1 MTAPRLLAAFFDLD
15 GTLMD
20 REPLMEQAILAMCRA
35 AGVAMDR
42 DTVGSLVGRAW
53 PDVHRVLGIERLLG
67 YDVERFLAEVFDQAD
82 RLTAGGFP
90 TRVLEGGRE
99 LVERLHRTGVAVL
112 LVTGSLRIEA
122 EVAIEHLD
130 IAPFLTGSLAAEDF
144 LPGNP
149 RVGATSFHD
158 PAGKPSPYPYLRAL
172 ELAGLTEADA
182 AGCVVFEDSEVGVT
196 SGLAAGMKV
205 IATAAANR
213 PVGHPSH
220 QDVSQAHA
228 VVPGLLDVSDDLLA
242 AVLARSSGNGS

>member
-1 MTAPRLLAAFFDLD
+1 MTAPGLLAAFFDLD

-20 REPLMEQAILAMCRA
+20 REPLMEQAILATCRA
-35 AGVAMDR
+35 RGVEVELDA
-42 DTVGSLVGRAW
+42 VGSLVGRAW
-53 PDVHRVLGIERLLG
+53 QDVHRVLGIEHALG
-67 YDVERFLAEVFDQAD
+67 LDVEDFLADVLGEAD

-90 TRVLEGGRE
+90 TRVLEGGRA
-99 LVERLHRTGVAVL
+99 LVERLHSTGVAVL
-112 LVTGSLRIEA
+112 LVTGSLRVEA
-122 EVAIEHLD
+122 ELAIDHLA

-144 LPGNP
+144 MPGNP
-149 RVGATSFHD
+149 RVGATSSHE

-172 ELAGLTEADA
+172 DLAGFTERDA
-182 AGCVVFEDSEVGVT
+182 ANCVVFEDSEVGVT

-205 IATAAANR
+205 VATAAANR

-242 AVLARSSGNGS
+242 AVLARR